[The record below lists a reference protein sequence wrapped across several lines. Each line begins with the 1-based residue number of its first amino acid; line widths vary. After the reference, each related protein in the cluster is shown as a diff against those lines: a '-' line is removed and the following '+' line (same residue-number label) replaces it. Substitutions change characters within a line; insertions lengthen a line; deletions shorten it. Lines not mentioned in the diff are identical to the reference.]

1 LTPDRRTLLALF
13 SLAFGLRILYAVI
26 IGDNPDVVRDTYGLR
41 IAARMVE
48 SFAWISTPFAP
59 TAPGYRMLLALA
71 FKLFGVGWWT
81 AVFLNAVLGATTALF
96 VYRIGERLIGRRVG
110 LISALWLGLSVGHM
124 HLASLA
130 MRDVLVTFLL
140 TWLAYALARP
150 FYRMRTAV
158 WVAFLCTLL
167 AHTEPMFL
175 VMLPLLVVFLA
186 WKSTRHRA
194 LSAQY
199 VFLFLAALFVFF
211 LPWTTRNL
219 IVRRDGRISMP
230 YVGDQMA
237 AGITP
242 MVLDSLLTTRFSEV
256 LRDPIL
262 SVIVS
267 QPAPQKVYVLG
278 EVNTPG
284 RFEFIDDLSM
294 VQAVAMAGGATK
306 GGMTNHAVLIRRQ
319 GVAQIV
325 GVEVD
330 LQAVMNGSQMSN
342 DLRLRNYDIIMVPKH
357 PLYSAAD
364 FMQVVGEIINVP
376 LDAVFKGWQIANL
389 KENYQFYRTTAPT
402 GQ

>member
-1 LTPDRRTLLALF
+1 MSYTLWPARDCANRLIGGRVPARFSRGRAALVLSMVAALPMVVAGCGGGVKGADRSEGWYSPDSLALF
-13 SLAFGLRILYAVI
+13 ASETEV
-26 IGDNPDVVRDTYGLR
+26 
-41 IAARMVE
+41 
-48 SFAWISTPFAP
+48 P
-59 TAPGYRMLLALA
+59 TAPLAPEYVI
-71 FKLFGVGWWT
+71 GV
-81 AVFLNAVLGATTALF
+81 N
-96 VYRIGERLIGRRVG
+96 
-110 LISALWLGLSVGHM
+110 
-124 HLASLA
+124 
-130 MRDVLVTFLL
+130 DVL
-140 TWLAYALARP
+140 
-150 FYRMRTAV
+150 
-158 WVAFLCTLL
+158 
-167 AHTEPMFL
+167 E
-175 VMLPLLVVFLA
+175 VVFLYH
-186 WKSTRHRA
+186 SN
-194 LSAQY
+194 L
-199 VFLFLAALFVFF
+199 
-211 LPWTTRNL
+211 TTRGL